1 MYTYLIQFSQLHLVH
16 GLYWMLEV
24 WDLFFQES
32 RIIKQ
37 MSHPYEEHPYLSS
50 MIQLHSNTTIL
61 EMSSRMRTITEHPA
75 IISDD
80 M

>member
-1 MYTYLIQFSQLHLVH
+1 
-16 GLYWMLEV
+16 
-24 WDLFFQES
+24 
-32 RIIKQ
+32 

-80 M
+80 MYLVSESVLSSNNMWCVFI